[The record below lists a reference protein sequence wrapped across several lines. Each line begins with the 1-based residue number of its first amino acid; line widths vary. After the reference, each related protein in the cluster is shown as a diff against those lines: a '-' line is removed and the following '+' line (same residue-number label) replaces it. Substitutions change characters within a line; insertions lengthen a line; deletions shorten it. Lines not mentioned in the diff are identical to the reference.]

1 MINILETTSDKE
13 TLKQPPPTT
22 TFSTDFSKYGFG
34 FNYPKSLYIT
44 ETGMF
49 NTEADYESG
58 VVQATS
64 ISGIELFQVGWF
76 GVTPSFYELMGE
88 SQELLDASFEG
99 MSSPDIES
107 INRGNILETI
117 KAGHTV
123 VYQGFTLD
131 VLGIKVGG
139 VVSVFY
145 CDVNERV
152 YQLMTMSDSTSTIQ
166 EAIEYFQSYLHSF
179 VGH

>member
-1 MINILETTSDKE
+1 M
-13 TLKQPPPTT
+13 
-22 TFSTDFSKYGFG
+22 
-34 FNYPKSLYIT
+34 
-44 ETGMF
+44 
-49 NTEADYESG
+49 
-58 VVQATS
+58 
-64 ISGIELFQVGWF
+64 
-76 GVTPSFYELMGE
+76 TPSFYELMGE